1 MKDTHKHTQND
12 DNNMAKGSSRDLH
25 NATDFDLLTE
35 VGDRVWA
42 RKRSMEEVTIELKHK
57 EWEGTPQKENK

>member
-25 NATDFDLLTE
+25 NATDFDLLPE
-35 VGDRVWA
+35 VGTGSELGDAPW
-42 RKRSMEEVTIELKHK
+42 KR
-57 EWEGTPQKENK
+57 